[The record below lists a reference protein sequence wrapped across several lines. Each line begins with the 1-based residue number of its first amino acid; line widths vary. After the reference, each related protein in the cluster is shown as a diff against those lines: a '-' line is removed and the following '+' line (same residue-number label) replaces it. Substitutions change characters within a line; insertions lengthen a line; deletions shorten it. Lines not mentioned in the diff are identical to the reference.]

1 MANGTRHIRIVPPL
15 SALEGDNQRTVVN
28 EYGNSVTVTEIS
40 VMENQNTFQGW
51 LNETIDSLPGNISD
65 YEIEFIIPGPRPTF
79 VFKETT

>member
-15 SALEGDNQRTVVN
+15 SALEGDNQRTVTN

-51 LNETIDSLPGNISD
+51 LNETIDSLPGSISE

-79 VFKETT
+79 VFKETS